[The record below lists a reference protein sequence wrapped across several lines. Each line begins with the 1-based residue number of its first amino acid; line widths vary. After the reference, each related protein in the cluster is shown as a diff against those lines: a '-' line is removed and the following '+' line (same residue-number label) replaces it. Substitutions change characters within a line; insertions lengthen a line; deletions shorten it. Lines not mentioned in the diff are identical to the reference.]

1 MFKITLAA
9 VAAVAIFA
17 VAPGLVQ
24 AKSIKAQLTPEQI
37 ATYCAQAGAN
47 TDNTTSVEL
56 GNGKLVSGS
65 IHCTAVDLQVSS
77 AAPTTAIDN
86 GTEGADA
93 AENGVE
99 D

>member
-17 VAPGLVQ
+17 VAPSLVQ
-24 AKSIKAQLTPEQI
+24 AESIKAQLTPEQI
-37 ATYCAQAGAN
+37 ATYCVQAGAN
-47 TDNTTSVEL
+47 TNNTTSVDL
-56 GNGKLVSGS
+56 GNGKMVSGS
-65 IHCTAVDLQVSS
+65 IHCTATDLQVSS
-77 AAPTTAIDN
+77 ASPATADDK
-86 GTEGADA
+86 GSEGGGA

>member
-1 MFKITLAA
+1 MFRVTLAA

-17 VAPGLVQ
+17 VAPSLVQ

-47 TDNTTSVEL
+47 TNTTTSVDV
-56 GNGKLVSGS
+56 GNGKMVSGS
-65 IHCTAVDLQVSS
+65 IQCTATDLQVSS
-77 AAPTTAIDN
+77 ASPATADDN